1 MDEVDALVKASQQA
15 GEDRLD
21 KCWAMVYDDVY
32 VPEASGLFCGCT
44 TCVVREVL
52 DAAIPYLFAVVKKD
66 PSVLDRVRVI
76 EEAGQ

>member
-1 MDEVDALVKASQQA
+1 MTEVDRLVVAAQRA

-21 KCWAMVYDDVY
+21 KCWTIVFDDAD
-32 VPEASGLFCGCT
+32 VPEACGLFCGCT

-52 DAAIPYLFAVVKKD
+52 DAAIPFLFAVVRKD

-76 EEAGQ
+76 EEVRQ